1 MLTSN
6 EIFDLEHFPKRLLI
20 VGGGYIAT
28 EFAGIFNGLG
38 AEVVQAYRGELFM
51 RGFDDDVRQFL
62 AQEVRKTGVDL
73 RFNTNPKSIEPGPSG
88 YKVVFEDDTET
99 EVDAILCATGRRP
112 NIADLNLE
120 STSVTLNESGFIAV
134 NDEFQTAEAS
144 VYALGDLIGG
154 EQLTPVALAEG
165 MAFAHREF
173 GAGGHVVDYDFI
185 PTAVFSQPNVG
196 TVGYTEIEAR
206 EAFGKLDIYR
216 SEYRPMKHTLS
227 GRDER
232 SMMKLI
238 VDQASQRVLGVHM
251 VGPDAGEI
259 LQGMAIALRMGATK
273 MDFDRTIGIHPTAA
287 EELVTLR
294 EVDSD

>member
-1 MLTSN
+1 
-6 EIFDLEHFPKRLLI
+6 
-20 VGGGYIAT
+20 
-28 EFAGIFNGLG
+28 LG
-38 AEVVQAYRGELFM
+38 AEVVQAYRGDLFM
-51 RGFDDDVRQFL
+51 RGFDDDIRQFL

-73 RFNTNPKSIEPGPSG
+73 RFNTNPKSIETHPRG

-120 STSVTLNESGFIAV
+120 CTSVTLSENGFIAV
-134 NDEFQTAEAS
+134 NEEFQTTEAS

-173 GAGGHVVDYDFI
+173 GAGGHLVDYDFI

-196 TVGYTEIEAR
+196 TVGYTEVEAR

-238 VDQASQRVLGVHM
+238 VDQASQRVIGVHM

>member
-1 MLTSN
+1 
-6 EIFDLEHFPKRLLI
+6 
-20 VGGGYIAT
+20 
-28 EFAGIFNGLG
+28 
-38 AEVVQAYRGELFM
+38 M

-73 RFNTNPKSIEPGPSG
+73 RFNTNPKSIEPSASG
-88 YKVVFEDDTET
+88 YRAVFEDDTET

-112 NIADLNLE
+112 NVADLNLE
-120 STSVTLNESGFIAV
+120 CTSVGFNENGFVAV

-273 MDFDRTIGIHPTAA
+273 MDFDQTIGIHPTAA